1 MKIRKLLFSLVL
13 LGLSLPAFPASK
25 EIVQLQTQ
33 VQALQDQM
41 ARMQQSFDERMGVM
55 KNLVEQNTDNM
66 NKIVATMGQLQQA
79 LQKQATDAGSRSDQL
94 SGQLQSL
101 NDSVDELKARLARV
115 SKQLEDMQ
123 ANQQN
128 LQAQQQQA
136 AQAPAPD
143 VLYNN
148 GVRDY
153 NAGKSDLAKQ
163 EFSDY
168 LKYYPNTDLAGNA
181 QFYLAEMEY
190 RDGNYKAAAQ
200 DYDKV
205 LAQFPGGNK
214 AASAE
219 LKKGLSLMQLGDKQ
233 GAVKELNTV
242 IQRFPRSPEATQ
254 ARDQLRRLGVGPSRV
269 RRTSPS
275 E

>member
-1 MKIRKLLFSLVL
+1 
-13 LGLSLPAFPASK
+13 
-25 EIVQLQTQ
+25 
-33 VQALQDQM
+33 
-41 ARMQQSFDERMGVM
+41 
-55 KNLVEQNTDNM
+55 
-66 NKIVATMGQLQQA
+66 QLQQA

-115 SKQLEDMQ
+115 SKQLE
-123 ANQQN
+123 N

-205 LAQFPGGNK
+205 LAQFPGG
-214 AASAE
+214 
-219 LKKGLSLMQLGDKQ
+219 
-233 GAVKELNTV
+233 
-242 IQRFPRSPEATQ
+242 
-254 ARDQLRRLGVGPSRV
+254 
-269 RRTSPS
+269 
-275 E
+275 